1 MLGLSK
7 EGSGSFMESGSLF
20 FLALS
25 AMADILPESD
35 KYTEKDLCGWC
46 AKHMPGD
53 GTNCCYVPNVGDL
66 GLGSH
71 EKALRR

>member
-1 MLGLSK
+1 
-7 EGSGSFMESGSLF
+7 
-20 FLALS
+20 
-25 AMADILPESD
+25 MADILPESD